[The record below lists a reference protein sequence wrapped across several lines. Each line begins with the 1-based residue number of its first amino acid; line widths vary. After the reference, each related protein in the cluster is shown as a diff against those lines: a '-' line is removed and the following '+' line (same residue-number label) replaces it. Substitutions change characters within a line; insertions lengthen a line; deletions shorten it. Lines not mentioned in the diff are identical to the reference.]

1 MASPPGGTETY
12 LLLSLC
18 FCFFSHHQMITM
30 QSVRERPFKC
40 TILISLSNIME
51 ALEPNQVQRVKE

>member
-1 MASPPGGTETY
+1 
-12 LLLSLC
+12 
-18 FCFFSHHQMITM
+18 MITM